1 LINIVRNLASLI
13 KQDNAGKLVR
23 NLKIKLTMKTLQ
35 ISEQKARELYKS
47 GSSELKSILEESF
60 GKDFFSQK
68 ITDRVKTYEDA
79 CHELS
84 TSPLD
89 ENKLMEL
96 GLTKHDIA
104 YQKLTTIVKA
114 LNEGWVPDVC
124 DGRVYRWCPWFNT
137 NGSPSSFAFYASSYA
152 NAIAHAGSGSR
163 LCLKNE
169 KLSEYCGKQFIDL
182 WKQFI
187 L

>member
-1 LINIVRNLASLI
+1 
-13 KQDNAGKLVR
+13 
-23 NLKIKLTMKTLQ
+23 MKTLQ

-47 GSSELKSILEESF
+47 GSGELRSILEESF

-79 CHELS
+79 CRELS
-84 TSPLD
+84 MNPLD
-89 ENKLMEL
+89 ENKLMKL

-104 YQKLTTIVKA
+104 YQKLVTIVKS
-114 LNEGWVPDVC
+114 LNEGWVLDVC
-124 DGRVYRWCPWFNT
+124 DNSVYRWYPWFVT
-137 NGSPSSFAFYASSYA
+137 NGSPSSFAFRDSYCV
-152 NAIAHAGSGSR
+152 NALALAGSGSR
-163 LCLKNE
+163 LCFKNKE
-169 KLSEYCGKQFIDL
+169 LSEYCGKQFIEL

>member
-1 LINIVRNLASLI
+1 
-13 KQDNAGKLVR
+13 
-23 NLKIKLTMKTLQ
+23 MKTLQ

-60 GKDFFSQK
+60 GKDFISQK

-89 ENKLMEL
+89 KNKLMEL

-124 DGRVYRWCPWFNT
+124 DSSVYRWYPWFKT
-137 NGSPSSFAFYASSYA
+137 NGSPSSFAFLGSRCDY
-152 NAIAHAGSGSR
+152 AIACAGSGSR

-169 KLSEYCGKQFIDL
+169 ELSEYCGKQFIDL

>member
-1 LINIVRNLASLI
+1 
-13 KQDNAGKLVR
+13 
-23 NLKIKLTMKTLQ
+23 MKTLQ

-47 GSSELKSILEESF
+47 GSGELRSILEESF

-79 CHELS
+79 CRELS
-84 TSPLD
+84 MNPLD
-89 ENKLMEL
+89 ENKLMKL

-104 YQKLTTIVKA
+104 YQKLVTIAKS
-114 LNEGWVPDVC
+114 LNEGWVPNVC
-124 DGRVYRWCPWFNT
+124 DNSVYRWYPWFVT
-137 NGSPSSFAFYASSYA
+137 NGSPSSFAFHDSSYGRA
-152 NAIAHAGSGSR
+152 RASAGSGSR
-163 LCLKNE
+163 LCFKNKE
-169 KLSEYCGKQFIDL
+169 LSEYCGKQFIEL

>member
-1 LINIVRNLASLI
+1 
-13 KQDNAGKLVR
+13 
-23 NLKIKLTMKTLQ
+23 MKTLQ

-47 GSSELKSILEESF
+47 GSGELRSILEESF

-79 CHELS
+79 CRELS
-84 TSPLD
+84 MNPLD
-89 ENKLMEL
+89 ENKLMKL

-104 YQKLTTIVKA
+104 YQKLVTIAKS

-124 DGRVYRWCPWFNT
+124 DNSVYRWYPWFVT
-137 NGSPSSFAFYASSYA
+137 NGSPSSFAFDVSHYVNAYAF
-152 NAIAHAGSGSR
+152 AGSGSR
-163 LCLKNE
+163 LCFKNKE
-169 KLSEYCGKQFIDL
+169 LSEYSGKQFIEL

>member
-1 LINIVRNLASLI
+1 
-13 KQDNAGKLVR
+13 
-23 NLKIKLTMKTLQ
+23 MKTLQ

-47 GSSELKSILEESF
+47 GSGELRSILEESF

-79 CHELS
+79 CRELS
-84 TSPLD
+84 MNPLD
-89 ENKLMEL
+89 ENKLMKL

-104 YQKLTTIVKA
+104 YQKLVTIAKS
-114 LNEGWVPDVC
+114 LNEGWVPNVC
-124 DGRVYRWCPWFNT
+124 DNSVYRWYPWFVT
-137 NGSPSSFAFYASSYA
+137 NGSPSSFAFDGSDCG
-152 NAIAHAGSGSR
+152 IAFADAGSGSR
-163 LCLKNE
+163 LCFKNKE
-169 KLSEYCGKQFIDL
+169 LSEYCGKQFIEL

>member
-1 LINIVRNLASLI
+1 
-13 KQDNAGKLVR
+13 
-23 NLKIKLTMKTLQ
+23 MKTLQ

-47 GSSELKSILEESF
+47 GSGELRSILEESF

-79 CHELS
+79 CRELS
-84 TSPLD
+84 MNPLD
-89 ENKLMEL
+89 ENKLMKL

-104 YQKLTTIVKA
+104 YQKLVTIAKS

-124 DGRVYRWCPWFNT
+124 DNSVYRWYPLFVT
-137 NGSPSSFAFYASSYA
+137 NGSPSSFAFSASLCDDAVA
-152 NAIAHAGSGSR
+152 NAGCGSR
-163 LCLKNE
+163 LCFKNKE
-169 KLSEYCGKQFIDL
+169 LSEYCGKQFIEL

>member
-1 LINIVRNLASLI
+1 
-13 KQDNAGKLVR
+13 
-23 NLKIKLTMKTLQ
+23 MKTLQ

-47 GSSELKSILEESF
+47 GSGELRSILEESF

-79 CHELS
+79 CRELS
-84 TSPLD
+84 MNPLD
-89 ENKLMEL
+89 ENKLMKL

-104 YQKLTTIVKA
+104 YQKLVTIAKS

-124 DGRVYRWCPWFNT
+124 DNSVYRWYPWFVT
-137 NGSPSSFAFYASSYA
+137 NGSPSSFAFGVSYCGNA
-152 NAIAHAGSGSR
+152 NAYAGCGSR
-163 LCLKNE
+163 LCFKNKE
-169 KLSEYCGKQFIDL
+169 LSEYCGKQFIEL

>member
-1 LINIVRNLASLI
+1 
-13 KQDNAGKLVR
+13 
-23 NLKIKLTMKTLQ
+23 MKTLQ

-47 GSSELKSILEESF
+47 GSGELRSILEESF

-79 CHELS
+79 CRELS
-84 TSPLD
+84 MNPLD
-89 ENKLMEL
+89 ENKLMKL

-104 YQKLTTIVKA
+104 YQKLVTIAKS
-114 LNEGWVPDVC
+114 LNEGWVPNVC
-124 DGRVYRWCPWFNT
+124 DNSVYRWYPWFVT
-137 NGSPSSFAFYASSYA
+137 NGSPSSFAFDDSGYGY
-152 NAIAHAGSGSR
+152 AIACAGSGSR
-163 LCLKNE
+163 LCFKNKE
-169 KLSEYCGKQFIDL
+169 LSEYCGKQFIEL

>member
-1 LINIVRNLASLI
+1 
-13 KQDNAGKLVR
+13 
-23 NLKIKLTMKTLQ
+23 MKTLQ

-47 GSSELKSILEESF
+47 GSGELRSILEESF

-79 CHELS
+79 CRELS
-84 TSPLD
+84 MNPLD
-89 ENKLMEL
+89 ENKLMKL

-104 YQKLTTIVKA
+104 YQKLVTIAKS
-114 LNEGWVPDVC
+114 LNEGWVPNVC
-124 DGRVYRWCPWFNT
+124 DNSVYRWYPWFVT
-137 NGSPSSFAFYASSYA
+137 NGSPSSFAFNGSSYDSA
-152 NAIAHAGSGSR
+152 FAAAGSGSR
-163 LCLKNE
+163 LCFKNKE
-169 KLSEYCGKQFIDL
+169 LSEYCGKQFIEL

>member
-1 LINIVRNLASLI
+1 
-13 KQDNAGKLVR
+13 
-23 NLKIKLTMKTLQ
+23 MKTLQ

-47 GSSELKSILEESF
+47 GSSELKSILEEYF

-104 YQKLTTIVKA
+104 YQKLTTIIKA

-124 DGRVYRWCPWFNT
+124 DDRVYRWYPWFNT
-137 NGSPSSFAFYASSYA
+137 NGSPSSFAFNDSHCVNAYAC
-152 NAIAHAGSGSR
+152 AGSGSR
-163 LCLKNE
+163 LKFRTHELA
-169 KLSEYCGKQFIDL
+169 EYAAKQFIDI
-182 WKQFI
+182 WKDIQI
-187 L
+187 A

>member
-1 LINIVRNLASLI
+1 
-13 KQDNAGKLVR
+13 
-23 NLKIKLTMKTLQ
+23 MKTLQ

-47 GSSELKSILEESF
+47 GSGELRSILEESF

-79 CHELS
+79 CRELS
-84 TSPLD
+84 MNPLD
-89 ENKLMEL
+89 ENKLMKL

-104 YQKLTTIVKA
+104 YQKLVTIAKS
-114 LNEGWVPDVC
+114 LNEGWVPNVC
-124 DGRVYRWCPWFNT
+124 DNSVYRWYPWFVT
-137 NGSPSSFAFYASSYA
+137 NGSPSSFAFRDSYYAYA
-152 NAIAHAGSGSR
+152 TARAGCGSR
-163 LCLKNE
+163 LCFKNKE
-169 KLSEYCGKQFIDL
+169 LSEYCGKQFIEL

>member
-1 LINIVRNLASLI
+1 
-13 KQDNAGKLVR
+13 
-23 NLKIKLTMKTLQ
+23 MKTLQ

-47 GSSELKSILEESF
+47 GSGELRSILEESF

-79 CHELS
+79 CRELS
-84 TSPLD
+84 MNPLD
-89 ENKLMEL
+89 ENKLMKL

-104 YQKLTTIVKA
+104 YQKLVTIAKS
-114 LNEGWVPDVC
+114 LNEGWVPNVC
-124 DGRVYRWCPWFNT
+124 DNSVYRWYPWFVT
-137 NGSPSSFAFYASSYA
+137 NGSPSSFAFDGSGYGSACAY
-152 NAIAHAGSGSR
+152 AGSGSR
-163 LCLKNE
+163 LCFKNKE
-169 KLSEYCGKQFIDL
+169 LSEYCGKQFIEL

>member
-1 LINIVRNLASLI
+1 
-13 KQDNAGKLVR
+13 
-23 NLKIKLTMKTLQ
+23 MKTLQ

-47 GSSELKSILEESF
+47 GSGELRSILEESF

-79 CHELS
+79 CRELS
-84 TSPLD
+84 MNPLD
-89 ENKLMEL
+89 ENKLMKL

-104 YQKLTTIVKA
+104 YQKLVTIAKS
-114 LNEGWVPDVC
+114 LNEGWVPNVC
-124 DGRVYRWCPWFNT
+124 DNSVYRWYPWFVT
-137 NGSPSSFAFYASSYA
+137 NGSPSSFAFYASAYVLAYA
-152 NAIAHAGSGSR
+152 NAGSGSR
-163 LCLKNE
+163 LCFKNKE
-169 KLSEYCGKQFIDL
+169 LSEYCGKQFIEL

>member
-1 LINIVRNLASLI
+1 
-13 KQDNAGKLVR
+13 
-23 NLKIKLTMKTLQ
+23 MKTLQ

-47 GSSELKSILEESF
+47 GSGELRFILEESF

-79 CHELS
+79 CRELS
-84 TSPLD
+84 MNPLD
-89 ENKLMEL
+89 ENKLMKL

-104 YQKLTTIVKA
+104 YQKLVTIAKS

-124 DGRVYRWCPWFNT
+124 DNSVYRWYPLFVT
-137 NGSPSSFAFYASSYA
+137 NGSPSSFAFCASIFV
-152 NAIAHAGSGSR
+152 NAIARAGSGSR
-163 LCLKNE
+163 LCFKNKE
-169 KLSEYCGKQFIDL
+169 LSEYCGKQFIEL

>member
-1 LINIVRNLASLI
+1 
-13 KQDNAGKLVR
+13 
-23 NLKIKLTMKTLQ
+23 MKTLQ

-47 GSSELKSILEESF
+47 GSGELRSILEESF

-79 CHELS
+79 CRELS
-84 TSPLD
+84 MNPLD
-89 ENKLMEL
+89 ENKLMKL

-104 YQKLTTIVKA
+104 YQKLVTIAKS
-114 LNEGWVPDVC
+114 LNEGWVPNVC
-124 DGRVYRWCPWFNT
+124 DNSVYRWYPWFVT
-137 NGSPSSFAFYASSYA
+137 NGSPSSFAFLDSRCDRAYA
-152 NAIAHAGSGSR
+152 NAGSGSR
-163 LCLKNE
+163 LCFKNKE
-169 KLSEYCGKQFIDL
+169 LSEYCGKQFIEL

>member
-1 LINIVRNLASLI
+1 
-13 KQDNAGKLVR
+13 
-23 NLKIKLTMKTLQ
+23 MKTLQ

-47 GSSELKSILEESF
+47 GSGELRSILEESF

-79 CHELS
+79 CRELS
-84 TSPLD
+84 MNPLD
-89 ENKLMEL
+89 ENKLMKL

-104 YQKLTTIVKA
+104 YQKLVTIAKS
-114 LNEGWVPDVC
+114 LNEGWVPNVC
-124 DGRVYRWCPWFNT
+124 DNSVYRWYPWFVT
-137 NGSPSSFAFYASSYA
+137 NGSPSSFAVYDSFCAYA
-152 NAIAHAGSGSR
+152 NASAGSGSR
-163 LCLKNE
+163 LCFKNKE
-169 KLSEYCGKQFIDL
+169 LSEYCGKQFIEL

>member
-1 LINIVRNLASLI
+1 
-13 KQDNAGKLVR
+13 
-23 NLKIKLTMKTLQ
+23 MKTLQ

-60 GKDFFSQK
+60 GKDFISQK

-89 ENKLMEL
+89 KNKLMEL

-124 DGRVYRWCPWFNT
+124 DSSVYRWYPWFKT
-137 NGSPSSFAFYASSYA
+137 NGSPSSFAFDVSGYDY
-152 NAIAHAGSGSR
+152 AHADASSGSR

-169 KLSEYCGKQFIDL
+169 ELSEYCGKQFIDL

>member
-1 LINIVRNLASLI
+1 
-13 KQDNAGKLVR
+13 
-23 NLKIKLTMKTLQ
+23 MKTLQ

-47 GSSELKSILEESF
+47 GSGELRSILEESF

-79 CHELS
+79 CRELS
-84 TSPLD
+84 MNPLD
-89 ENKLMEL
+89 ENKLMKL

-104 YQKLTTIVKA
+104 YQKLVTIAKS
-114 LNEGWVPDVC
+114 LNEGWVPNVC
-124 DGRVYRWCPWFNT
+124 DNSVYRWYPWFVT
-137 NGSPSSFAFYASSYA
+137 NGSPSSFAFDGSGYGDALAS
-152 NAIAHAGSGSR
+152 AGSGSR
-163 LCLKNE
+163 LCFKNKE
-169 KLSEYCGKQFIDL
+169 LSEYCGKQFIEL

>member
-1 LINIVRNLASLI
+1 
-13 KQDNAGKLVR
+13 
-23 NLKIKLTMKTLQ
+23 MKTLQ

-47 GSSELKSILEESF
+47 GSGELRSILEESF

-79 CHELS
+79 CRELS
-84 TSPLD
+84 MNPLD
-89 ENKLMEL
+89 ENKLMKL

-104 YQKLTTIVKA
+104 YQKLVTIAKS
-114 LNEGWVPDVC
+114 LNEGWVPNVC
-124 DGRVYRWCPWFNT
+124 DNSVYRWYPWFVT
-137 NGSPSSFAFYASSYA
+137 NGSPSSFAFDDSSFGFA
-152 NAIAHAGSGSR
+152 RAFAGSGSR
-163 LCLKNE
+163 LCFKNKE
-169 KLSEYCGKQFIDL
+169 LSEYCGKQFIEL

>member
-1 LINIVRNLASLI
+1 
-13 KQDNAGKLVR
+13 
-23 NLKIKLTMKTLQ
+23 MKTLQ

-47 GSSELKSILEESF
+47 GSGELRSILEESF

-79 CHELS
+79 CRELS
-84 TSPLD
+84 MNPLD
-89 ENKLMEL
+89 ENKLMKL

-104 YQKLTTIVKA
+104 YQKLVTIAKS

-124 DGRVYRWCPWFNT
+124 DNSVYRWYPLFVT
-137 NGSPSSFAFYASSYA
+137 SGSPSSFAFYVSRYDSAA
-152 NAIAHAGSGSR
+152 ALAGSGSR
-163 LCLKNE
+163 LCFKNKE
-169 KLSEYCGKQFIDL
+169 LSEYCGKQFIEL

>member
-1 LINIVRNLASLI
+1 
-13 KQDNAGKLVR
+13 
-23 NLKIKLTMKTLQ
+23 MKTLQ

-47 GSSELKSILEESF
+47 GSGELRSILEESF

-79 CHELS
+79 CRELS
-84 TSPLD
+84 MNPLD
-89 ENKLMEL
+89 ENKLMKL

-104 YQKLTTIVKA
+104 YQKLVTIAKS
-114 LNEGWVPDVC
+114 LNEGWVPNVC
-124 DGRVYRWCPWFNT
+124 DNSVYRWYPWFVT
-137 NGSPSSFAFYASSYA
+137 NGSPSSFAFDDSRYDF
-152 NAIAHAGSGSR
+152 AHARAGSGSR
-163 LCLKNE
+163 LCFKNKE
-169 KLSEYCGKQFIDL
+169 LSEYCGKQFIEL

>member
-1 LINIVRNLASLI
+1 
-13 KQDNAGKLVR
+13 
-23 NLKIKLTMKTLQ
+23 MKTLQ

-47 GSSELKSILEESF
+47 GSGELRSILEESF

-79 CHELS
+79 CRELS
-84 TSPLD
+84 MNPLD
-89 ENKLMEL
+89 ENKLMKL

-104 YQKLTTIVKA
+104 YQKLVTIAKS
-114 LNEGWVPDVC
+114 LNEGWVPNVC
-124 DGRVYRWCPWFNT
+124 DNSVYRWYPWFVT
-137 NGSPSSFAFYASSYA
+137 NGSPSSFAFDVSRCGSAF
-152 NAIAHAGSGSR
+152 AGCGSR
-163 LCLKNE
+163 LCFKNKE
-169 KLSEYCGKQFIDL
+169 LSEYCGKQFIEL

>member
-1 LINIVRNLASLI
+1 MSVI

-104 YQKLTTIVKA
+104 YQKLTTIIKA

-124 DGRVYRWCPWFNT
+124 DDRVYRWYPWFNT
-137 NGSPSSFAFYASSYA
+137 NGSPSSFAFDASDYDDA
-152 NAIAHAGSGSR
+152 TADAGSGSR
-163 LCLKNE
+163 LCLKNKE
-169 KLSEYCGKQFIDL
+169 LSEYCGKQFIDL

-187 L
+187 I

>member
-1 LINIVRNLASLI
+1 
-13 KQDNAGKLVR
+13 
-23 NLKIKLTMKTLQ
+23 MKTLQ

-79 CHELS
+79 CRELS
-84 TSPLD
+84 MNPLD
-89 ENKLMEL
+89 KNKLI
-96 GLTKHDIA
+96 GFGFTKHDIA
-104 YQKLTTIVKA
+104 YQKLVTIIKA

-124 DGRVYRWCPWFNT
+124 DDRVYRWYPWFKT
-137 NGSPSSFAFYASSYA
+137 NGSPSSFAFYVSYYDYA
-152 NAIAHAGSGSR
+152 YADAGSGSR

-169 KLSEYCGKQFIDL
+169 ELSEYCGKQFIDL